1 MASVVGICNGALN
14 QLGAT
19 TILSLTED
27 SKNARLCNSRYTQVR
42 DALFRTHPWNCLQK
56 RIELALDT
64 SAPTWGFK
72 YSYDLPGDCLRLLR
86 ILEYD
91 SNHKVEGRSI
101 LSNSETMKILYISRV
116 TDPNQYDELLR
127 ETLSSALGADIA
139 YAITSNNTT
148 SQNMIVSYQEKLRDA
163 RFVDSTEGQNV
174 EQDLGMADVIDAGTF
189 IDQGFNQWLVL
200 SVEIKK
206 LYWWRIITKIRW

>member
-42 DALFRTHPWNCLQK
+42 DALFSTHPWNCLQK
-56 RIELALDT
+56 RIELALDA

-72 YSYDLPGDCLRLLR
+72 YSYTLPADCLRLLR
-86 ILEYD
+86 ILDYD
-91 SNHKVEGRSI
+91 TNYKVEGRKV
-101 LSNSETMKILYISRV
+101 LSNSETMKILYVSRV
-116 TDPNQYDELLR
+116 TDPNEYDELLR
-127 ETLSSALGADIA
+127 ETISASLGADIA
-139 YAITSNNTT
+139 FGVTSNNQTAK
-148 SQNMIVSYQEKLRDA
+148 NMYELFKDKLRDA

-174 EQDLGMADVIDAGTF
+174 EQDLGMTDVIDAGTF
-189 IDQGFNQWLVL
+189 INSRF
-200 SVEIKK
+200 
-206 LYWWRIITKIRW
+206 

>member
-42 DALFRTHPWNCLQK
+42 DALFITHPWNCLQK
-56 RIELALDT
+56 RIELALDA

-72 YSYDLPGDCLRLLR
+72 YSYTLPADCLRLLR
-86 ILEYD
+86 ILDYD
-91 SNHKVEGRSI
+91 TNYKVEGRKV
-101 LSNSETMKILYISRV
+101 LSNSETMKILYVSRV
-116 TDPNQYDELLR
+116 TDPNEYDELLR
-127 ETLSSALGADIA
+127 ETISASLGADIA
-139 YAITSNNTT
+139 FGITSNNQTAK
-148 SQNMIVSYQEKLRDA
+148 NMYELFKDKLRDA

-189 IDQGFNQWLVL
+189 INSRF
-200 SVEIKK
+200 
-206 LYWWRIITKIRW
+206 